1 MTADERRNKIVEE
14 TVRLVATHGVRGTT
28 TVRIASAA
36 GVTEPTLYR
45 YFPSRR
51 AMLLAAL
58 DRVFDAAFEVFSS
71 SMNDDPVERLRGA
84 YRVHSQK
91 TLASSEEIGFQ
102 YPLFEFFIAAA
113 HEDFRDEIRVKSL
126 RLVSALS
133 DAINEGK
140 TRGLIHPYVDS
151 TQIAWELVGVNWVED
166 VAHLAGL
173 DTVITEGRTTTM
185 LDRILSKISSEPGG
199 RKPVAHDSRAARVVS
214 TP

>member
-1 MTADERRNKIVEE
+1 LKKGARRMTADERRNEIVEE
-14 TVRLVATHGVRGTT
+14 TVRLVAKHGVRGATT
-28 TVRIASAA
+28 MRIATAA

-51 AMLLAAL
+51 DMLLAAL

-71 SMNDDPVERLRGA
+71 STDDDPLERLRGA
-84 YRVHSQK
+84 YRVHSQT
-91 TLASSEEIGFQ
+91 TLASSEAVGFQ

-113 HEDFRDEIRVKSL
+113 HEDLRDEIRVKSL
-126 RLVSALS
+126 RLVNALS
-133 DAINEGK
+133 DIIDEGK
-140 TRGLIHPYVDS
+140 MRGLIHHNVNS

-185 LDRILSKISSEPGG
+185 LDRILSKISS
-199 RKPVAHDSRAARVVS
+199 KPSGQRAPSGIS
-214 TP
+214 T